1 MKLIE
6 VLQIMRSDTQIR
18 VYQFDEQGKECD
30 LYLGSAIT
38 CLSTFHPLHYKV
50 VYIYELPGIINLLVN
65 NIRR

>member
-6 VLQIMRSDTQIR
+6 LLQIMRCDTQIR
-18 VYQFDEQGKECD
+18 VYQFDEHGKECD

-38 CLSTFHPLHYKV
+38 CLSTFHPSQYKV
-50 VYIYELPGIINLLVN
+50 VYIYEILGIINLLVN